1 VSIWVPPQTQP
12 DNGQGTTAARA
23 RVWADVG
30 FAPWVEPAYR
40 RFRLL
45 LPGALSVLGA
55 YIAARAILLVGAV
68 FAAHLNYG
76 SHVLWP
82 MSDWDGNWYLQ
93 VAQTFYPSHLL
104 SLHGQLTYN
113 AAGFEPVF
121 PALIRFFTFFGMTF
135 AQSALFVSLVGG
147 AAATLLVWRLG
158 TVLVDEEVG
167 RIAGILFAVFPGM
180 AVAWGLFYCEC
191 VGLAFA
197 AGCLLLLLRERWIWA
212 GVVGAL
218 ATATSPMA
226 VPLVLP
232 AGVAAYQAI
241 RRRGRHGVGAL
252 GAVAIVPAGFVAYA
266 GAIGIRYH
274 DIFFWWH
281 LQKQAWT
288 AKIDFGSS
296 LVNLLWHPFT
306 GGFQGKG
313 WMEWVGVVAV
323 AFAVYA
329 LSRAKLPAIVNV
341 YCGGVFVLMF
351 VSNSLGFKP
360 RFLAWAFPALIAV
373 AVVTRRRG
381 WRPIALFF
389 AGLMPFVF
397 LAYTLNGNY
406 IIQP

>member
-1 VSIWVPPQTQP
+1 VPPQTQVG
-12 DNGQGTTAARA
+12 NGQGTAETRS
-23 RVWADVG
+23 RLWADAG
-30 FAPWVEPAYR
+30 IAPWVEPAYR
-40 RFRLL
+40 RVRSR

-55 YIAARAILLVGAV
+55 YVAARAILLVGDV

-76 SHVLWP
+76 SHLLQP
-82 MSDWDGNWYLQ
+82 MTDWDGNWYLQ
-93 VAQTFYPSHLL
+93 VAQSFYPPHLL
-104 SLHGQLTYN
+104 TLHGQLTYN

-121 PALIRFFTFFGMTF
+121 PALIRFVTLFGVTYG
-135 AQSALFVSLVGG
+135 QSAFFVSLVGG
-147 AAATLLVWRLG
+147 AVATLLVWRLG

-180 AVAWGLFYCEC
+180 GVAWGLFYCEC

-197 AGCLLLLLRERWIWA
+197 AGCLLLLLRERWVWA

-241 RRRGRHGVGAL
+241 RRRGRDGVGAL
-252 GAVAIVPAGFVAYA
+252 SAVAIVPAGFVAYVGTLA
-266 GAIGIRYH
+266 IRYH
-274 DIFFWWH
+274 DLFFWWH
-281 LQKQAWT
+281 LQRQAWT
-288 AKIDFGSS
+288 AKIDFGRS
-296 LVNLLWHPFT
+296 LLDLLWHPYM

-313 WMEWVGVVAV
+313 WMEWVGVAAV
-323 AFAVYA
+323 GCALYA
-329 LSRAKLPAIVNV
+329 LARTKLPAIVNV
-341 YCGGVFVLMF
+341 YCGGVFVMMF

-373 AVVTRRRG
+373 AAVTRRRG